1 LIEEATHGGAMKNP
15 FNIQYSEEDLERA
28 KQQLIDDVRPHV
40 HGEEVVTAGRFR
52 RGGFGASYAASKAG
66 GGLAYAAVN
75 LARKKKAGGLPQHVA
90 LVLTP
95 THLYAL
101 ELKPKGRGLQVKR
114 EAAVWDRAALRVS
127 TEESMGCTML
137 TLESP
142 SEGEKATLAP
152 AGVKD
157 DPWTLSVIRE
167 IESGVAPAA

>member
-1 LIEEATHGGAMKNP
+1 MKNP
-15 FNIQYSEEDLERA
+15 FNMQYSEEDLERA
-28 KQQLIDDVRPHV
+28 KQQFIDDVRPHV
-40 HGEEVVTAGRFR
+40 HGEEVLTAGRFR
-52 RGGFGASYAASKAG
+52 RGVFGASYAASKAG

-95 THLYAL
+95 AHLYAL
-101 ELKPKGRGLQVKR
+101 ELKPKGRGLRIKQ
-114 EAAVWDRAALRVS
+114 EAAVWDRSALHVS
-127 TEESMGCTML
+127 TEQKMGCTML
-137 TLESP
+137 TIEAP

-167 IESGVAPAA
+167 IESGAAQAA